1 VRLIFAFERY
11 KKMRKEKKIYFVFFA
26 HTKKKCFQQIEKAK
40 NGENDNSTKPTYEMK
55 TKFDKI

>member
-11 KKMRKEKKIYFVFFA
+11 KKMRKEKNIYFVFFA

-40 NGENDNSTKPTYEMK
+40 MAKMTTQQNQLMK
-55 TKFDKI
+55 